1 MRHERFTP
9 TAARWLDPETSRRA
23 VWAALLPR
31 RRGEMVRLGFG
42 LAAALADFAAVL
54 GAGLMSELVYQLV
67 AFGAPTGFGPNVQ
80 AAALVALFVVVPN
93 AAREAYAIEHY
104 RTFAGHPRRAVPLW
118 ITASVLLLAL
128 GFATK
133 TTAEYSRVSGLLFF
147 AAGLPAL
154 LAARFAM
161 VRIAHGPGLVGRLS
175 ERRIH
180 LVGFE
185 EDVEAFHRHRRP
197 EMDGLR
203 VVGTSLLRRD
213 WPDGDPR
220 RHVAQIDEDL
230 ALAVSV
236 VRFLRPDDV
245 FVLVPW
251 SSSDDVERCV
261 NAFLSVPAALH
272 LRPERVMNRF
282 AELHIATAGGGLGID
297 IGRRPLSPVEVAV
310 KRASDLLIAG
320 AALLV
325 LAPLLAAIALLIRL
339 DSRGPALFVQHR
351 HGFNQEPFRVLKFRS
366 MRTETG
372 AGFRQATRDDDR
384 ITRVGRW
391 LRRYN
396 LDELPQLWNVVR
408 GDMSLVGPR
417 PHALAHDRSFER
429 RIALYARRHNVKP
442 GITGWAQIN
451 GYRGETLTDEAMRAR
466 VEHDL
471 HYIDHW
477 SPWLDLKILVATVV
491 SPKAYRNAY

>member
-9 TAARWLDPETSRRA
+9 TAASWLEPETSRRA

-31 RRGEMVRLGFG
+31 RRGEWVRLGFAA
-42 LAAALADFAAVL
+42 AAALADFAAVL
-54 GAGLMSELVYQLV
+54 GTGALLELVYQLV
-67 AFGAPTGFGPNVQ
+67 VFGGPVGFGPNVQ
-80 AAALVALFVVVPN
+80 AVALIALFVVVPN
-93 AAREAYAIEHY
+93 AAREAYSIEAY
-104 RTFAGHPRRAVPLW
+104 RSFAGHPRRVVPLW
-118 ITASVLLLAL
+118 IAASVLVLAL
-128 GFATK
+128 GFVTK
-133 TTAEYSRVSGLLFF
+133 TTADYSRALAVLFF
-147 AAGLPAL
+147 VGGLPGL
-154 LAARFAM
+154 LAARYAM
-161 VRIAHGPGLVGRLS
+161 VRLARRPGPLGQLA
-175 ERRIH
+175 ERRVH

-185 EDVEAFHRHRRP
+185 EDVEAFHRNRRP
-197 EMDGLR
+197 DDGLR

-213 WPDGDPR
+213 RPEGEAR
-220 RHVAQIDEDL
+220 RHGARFEEDL

-261 NAFLSVPAALH
+261 NAFLSVPVALH
-272 LRPERVMNRF
+272 LRPEQVMNRF
-282 AELHIATAGGGLGID
+282 AEMQVAATGSGLSLNV
-297 IGRRPLSPVEVAV
+297 GRRPLSPFEVAF
-310 KRASDLLIAG
+310 KRAFDVAVAG
-320 AALLV
+320 AALVL
-325 LAPLLAAIALLIRL
+325 LAPVLGAIALLIRL

-366 MRTETG
+366 MRVEAD

-384 ITRVGRW
+384 ITRVGRL

-396 LDELPQLWNVVR
+396 LDELPQLWNVIR

-442 GITGWAQIN
+442 GITGWAQVN
-451 GYRGETLTDEAMRAR
+451 GLRGETLTDEAMRAR

-477 SPWLDLKILVATVV
+477 SPWLDLKILVATVI
-491 SPKAYRNAY
+491 SPRAYRNAY